1 MHGQPLLVQIL
12 LSAQVNKEYLYL
24 ILLSLSDTIKNS
36 GHGIAMVHTTKGDM
50 EKLMIPLPPIDIQKQ
65 IADKI
70 YEEMRIVD
78 QNRRLIEIFQQKI
91 NDKISEVWGE

>member
-1 MHGQPLLVQIL
+1 
-12 LSAQVNKEYLYL
+12 
-24 ILLSLSDTIKNS
+24 
-36 GHGIAMVHTTKGDM
+36 MVHTTKGDM